1 MIQYSCWQMFAYF
14 CIHVYV
20 IALYLFAPSPQGDSR
35 CCNGVQQKGK
45 MLSDA
50 QLFDGEFEKLVSEL
64 TEQDF
69 TDPVLTDALNRLRE
83 VK

>member
-1 MIQYSCWQMFAYF
+1 MFTYF
-14 CIHVYV
+14 MYLCLFHLYIC
-20 IALYLFAPSPQGDSR
+20 ALYLCALSLQGDSR
-35 CCNGVQQKGK
+35 CSNGVQQKAK

-69 TDPVLTDALNRLRE
+69 TDPVLTDALSRLRE

>member
-1 MIQYSCWQMFAYF
+1 MPYVCLFL
-14 CIHVYV
+14 VYV
-20 IALYLFAPSPQGDSR
+20 SVITLYLCALSLQGDSR
-35 CCNGVQQKGK
+35 CSNGVQQKGK

-50 QLFDGEFEKLVSEL
+50 QLFDLEFEKLVSEL

-83 VK
+83 VE